1 MIHDIDEALRT
12 LITRD
17 ALGDADVEVVF
28 DAPTKDWAARRNA
41 PTLDV
46 YLYDIREDLKRRSYG
61 TLDLKGP
68 EGRTRARQQPPR
80 YYKFSYLV
88 TAWTQR
94 PEDEHRLLS
103 AVLICFL
110 RADMLPRDVLGGS
123 LAGIG
128 LPVPVTIGLPPPED
142 RSLSDVWS
150 ALGGELKPSLDLVV
164 SCPIDARGE
173 WATGPPVLEDPRF
186 RFRDGATEE
195 EARRRRRGAAAA
207 AAAGVALAEE
217 VIEAGAPGRKG
228 RIFRIRNTTET
239 AVGPVVD
246 SGQADD

>member
-1 MIHDIDEALRT
+1 MIHDIDEAIRT
-12 LITRD
+12 LIKRD
-17 ALGDADVEVVF
+17 ALGNADVEVVF
-28 DAPTKDWAARRNA
+28 EAPTKEWAARRNA

-68 EGRTRARQQPPR
+68 EGHTRARQQPPR

-103 AVLICFL
+103 AVLVCFL
-110 RADMLPRDVLGGS
+110 RSDMLPRDVLGGT
-123 LAGIG
+123 LTGVG
-128 LPVPVTIGLPPPED
+128 LPIPVTIGLPPPED

-186 RFRDGATEE
+186 RFRDGAGAVE
-195 EARRRRRGAAAA
+195 EARRRRRPAAEAA
-207 AAAGVALAEE
+207 SGRALAEE
-217 VIEAGAPGRKG
+217 VVQAGTDERRG
-228 RIFRIRNTTET
+228 RIFRIRNTTEP
-239 AVGPVVD
+239 AAGAGSD
-246 SGQADD
+246 EQ

>member
-1 MIHDIDEALRT
+1 MIHDIDEAIRT
-12 LITRD
+12 LIKRD

-28 DAPTKDWAARRNA
+28 DAPTKEWASRRNA

-68 EGRTRARQQPPR
+68 EGHTRARQQPPR

-94 PEDEHRLLS
+94 PEDEHRLLA
-103 AVLICFL
+103 AVLVCFL
-110 RADMLPRDVLGGS
+110 RSDMLPRDVLGGTLS
-123 LAGIG
+123 GIG
-128 LPVPVTIGLPPPED
+128 LPIPVTIGLPPPED

-186 RFRDGATEE
+186 RFRGGAAAE
-195 EARRRRRGAAAA
+195 EARRRRRAPAEAARERA
-207 AAAGVALAEE
+207 VAEE
-217 VIEAGAPGRKG
+217 VVQAGTAERRG
-228 RIFRIRNTTET
+228 RIFRIRNTTEP
-239 AVGPVVD
+239 AVD
-246 SGQADD
+246 SGSGEQ